1 MANFTSVHTGAT
13 IDASV
18 TIISGSG
25 VTQSD
30 LTKLN
35 AVTSSAVELNIL
47 DGVTAS
53 TAEINILDGLTA
65 STTELNYLDGADS
78 SITTLSLPDN
88 TTITTFGASLVDDA
102 DAATARTTLG
112 VDPAGTD
119 NSTDV
124 TLVTTSY
131 DYLSLSGQAITL
143 GQIDISDDTNLVGGD
158 GLALTGDT
166 LSVNVDDSSL
176 EINSDTLRIKALG
189 VTNAML
195 AGSIANS
202 KLSNSSVSY
211 GGISLA
217 LGASDATP
225 AFDLSDA
232 TSLPIVAGTTGTLS
246 VARGGTGATTASG
259 ARTNLNVDVAGTDN
273 STDVTLVTTSHD
285 YLSLSGQAVTLG
297 QIDISDDTNLVG
309 GTGITLTGDTLSTTD
324 SEIVH
329 DNLSGFVS
337 NEHIDHSGVSI
348 TAGAGLTG
356 GGDITSTR
364 DIAVGAGTGVTVNA
378 DDIAIGQ
385 DVATSADVTFNSVT
399 ADIIGDIRGATKF
412 QAKADVAL
420 NKGDAVYISGVSG
433 TTPTVDIADAND
445 SAKMPSFGLAA
456 SSVSINASV
465 EIITFGTLSGINT
478 SSFSVGDIIFISTNG
493 TSGNTLTATAPSGES
508 SLIQNIGIVQR
519 SHASAG
525 SIKVGGAGRTN
536 ATPNLDDGD
545 IFIGN
550 GSNQAVTAALNT
562 KIQDYLNTGVNLP
575 SPTFTGDIDFSD
587 ATTPSLSIT
596 DSTNPTTTIIQS
608 ANSAGKVGTSTNHNF
623 NIVRNNVAQILLQED
638 FLIIN
643 NSGNDLD
650 VNIKDSSAN
659 SLFRTDAANSRVG
672 INDATP
678 SYTLDVNGTGR
689 FTGAVQ
695 LDDNL
700 TVTGDLQVNGTTTTV
715 NQTNLDVSDNIIG
728 LNRGAS
734 TNANDS
740 GLIIERGS
748 TGDNAAIIFDESAD
762 KFTVG
767 TTTSTPSA
775 TGNITV
781 TTGTMVANVEGNVT
795 GNVTGDVT
803 GDVTGNAD
811 TATALATGRTIS
823 LTGDV
828 TGTSASFDGSGNV
841 ALATTIAANSVAL
854 GTDTTGNYMSDLT
867 EGTGIDITHTPAE
880 GSNATIALDLTE
892 VGFGGGAN
900 RLITD
905 DGDGTVSTEANLTFD
920 GSTLTVNGDIRIN
933 DSASGGL
940 EVGTSQDLQIYHN
953 GTNSF
958 GADNYTGHLIFQNR
972 ADSQDIIFKNDDG
985 SGGVTPYITLDG
997 SATSVN
1003 IAQDIKLT
1011 ATKKLYLDG
1020 GTHTYIDEP
1029 SGDQLRLVAGGTEV
1043 LKGYSGGAIDM
1054 YGGSINRSI
1063 NIGANRTA
1071 DAASFID
1078 LVGDT
1083 TYTDYGARLIRNSG
1097 ANGITD
1103 LTHRGTGALRLR
1115 CQDAG
1120 AVLFMISDA
1129 EAMRINSSGNVGIG
1143 TASPSYNLHVKSAS
1157 GSHAEVRIETPDQT
1171 SGSVPALSFNNG
1183 DRIYSLGVMTD
1194 ESFSIRDGSDSWAT
1208 RLSINTAGN
1217 VGIGTSSPEG
1227 KVHIFNGDASVAPDS
1242 DGDELVVEN
1251 SGDSGI
1257 SILSGE
1263 SSTHTGAVI
1272 FGSANDAFGAAL
1284 QYSYHGNS
1292 LKLMTA
1298 NTGHSLIFSTDNNSE
1313 AMRIDSSQRVGI
1325 GTQSPSYL
1333 LHLSG
1338 TAPELAFTDTD
1349 GSATWRTRAVANNFH
1364 ITETGAGDPFV
1375 IQSGAGANALVIN
1388 SSGNVGI
1395 GTGSPSAL
1403 LDVGGDADEFA
1414 LIGRARV
1421 GYNSH
1426 SDYASFQHRDSATS
1440 GGYALLQQST
1450 GATYLNAASGQPIY
1464 FRINNS
1470 DVMHINSSGNVGI
1483 GVTGGTYKLE
1493 VGASQKI
1500 GYYGSSSG
1508 YGYFEPY
1515 NGADGHMRF
1524 VNNWGSGAAH
1534 ILLLPDGNVGIGTT
1548 SPGRQLT
1555 LYGEAVIRLDGNA
1568 TDPGLDFNTSGT
1580 SDMQIRYRGS
1590 SDKLQVYSYGTST
1603 NVMTIQKADGNVGIG
1618 TESPDSKLQVEY
1630 TTTSNG
1636 SAAIAEFG
1644 TSGSG
1649 AIANSGHQVI
1659 VGGPSVS
1666 GYTGMMIYSDS
1677 TSGVGQISF
1686 ADGRGANDSWRGTIA
1701 YEHANDRMEFWTN
1714 ATEKIAINSDGDF
1727 IPAGDGTQDLGASS
1741 KRWGVIYS
1749 ADLDLSNEGSQNDV
1763 DGTWGSYVIQEGEDD
1778 LFLINRRN
1786 GKKYKFM
1793 LQEVQD

>member
-1129 EAMRINSSGNVGIG
+1129 EAMRINSSGRVGIG
-1143 TASPSYNLHVKSAS
+1143 TTNPSYKLETKDGDIATVKLTA
-1157 GSHAEVRIETPDQT
+1157 AT
-1171 SGSVPALSFNNG
+1171 SGNTVNGIRFRVNN
-1183 DRIYSLGVMTD
+1183 
-1194 ESFSIRDGSDSWAT
+1194 
-1208 RLSINTAGN
+1208 
-1217 VGIGTSSPEG
+1217 
-1227 KVHIFNGDASVAPDS
+1227 
-1242 DGDELVVEN
+1242 
-1251 SGDSGI
+1251 
-1257 SILSGE
+1257 
-1263 SSTHTGAVI
+1263 
-1272 FGSANDAFGAAL
+1272 SANTTESATLGMVNAETV
-1284 QYSYHGNS
+1284 NS
-1292 LKLMTA
+1292 WGGVLT
-1298 NTGHSLIFSTDNNSE
+1298 FSTKPANGTPNESVTE
-1313 AMRIDSSQRVGI
+1313 RMRIDSSGN
-1325 GTQSPSYL
+1325 L
-1333 LHLSG
+1333 L
-1338 TAPELAFTDTD
+1338 
-1349 GSATWRTRAVANNFH
+1349 V
-1364 ITETGAGDPFV
+1364 
-1375 IQSGAGANALVIN
+1375 
-1388 SSGNVGI
+1388 
-1395 GTGSPSAL
+1395 
-1403 LDVGGDADEFA
+1403 
-1414 LIGRARV
+1414 
-1421 GYNSH
+1421 
-1426 SDYASFQHRDSATS
+1426 
-1440 GGYALLQQST
+1440 
-1450 GATYLNAASGQPIY
+1450 
-1464 FRINNS
+1464 
-1470 DVMHINSSGNVGI
+1470 
-1483 GVTGGTYKLE
+1483 
-1493 VGASQKI
+1493 
-1500 GYYGSSSG
+1500 
-1508 YGYFEPY
+1508 
-1515 NGADGHMRF
+1515 
-1524 VNNWGSGAAH
+1524 
-1534 ILLLPDGNVGIGTT
+1534 
-1548 SPGRQLT
+1548 
-1555 LYGEAVIRLDGNA
+1555 
-1568 TDPGLDFNTSGT
+1568 
-1580 SDMQIRYRGS
+1580 
-1590 SDKLQVYSYGTST
+1590 GTST
-1603 NVMTIQKADGNVGIG
+1603 VSLYNSNSEVGSRVGDGVLMVNRSGLTPAYFNRLSNDGNIIDLRKDG
-1618 TESPDSKLQVEY
+1618 TEVGNIGSNGGSLFIVGD
-1630 TTTSNG
+1630 TTSGNG
-1636 SAAIAEFG
+1636 AGLKFIDGSTERIVPATTGGGEVDNLVDLGQSTHRFKDLYLSGGVYLGGTGAANKLDDYEEG
-1644 TSGSG
+1644 TWTPVTNSGSWTVNTG
-1649 AIANSGHQVI
+1649 TYTKVGNMVTCRFKITATATIAANDFTGLPFVPASESAGVCGYQNSE
-1659 VGGPSVS
+1659 
-1666 GYTGMMIYSDS
+1666 
-1677 TSGVGQISF
+1677 SGVVFSIAVQSSNVWNFRVASAQKGV
-1686 ADGRGANDSWRGTIA
+1686 ANGALVYGIFTYHTTA
-1701 YEHANDRMEFWTN
+1701 
-1714 ATEKIAINSDGDF
+1714 
-1727 IPAGDGTQDLGASS
+1727 
-1741 KRWGVIYS
+1741 
-1749 ADLDLSNEGSQNDV
+1749 
-1763 DGTWGSYVIQEGEDD
+1763 
-1778 LFLINRRN
+1778 
-1786 GKKYKFM
+1786 
-1793 LQEVQD
+1793 

>member
-112 VDPAGTD
+112 VDVAGTD

-166 LSVNVDDSSL
+166 LSVNVDDSSM
-176 EINSDTLRIKALG
+176 EINSDTLRVKASG

-195 AGSIANS
+195 A
-202 KLSNSSVSY
+202 NSSLSY
-211 GGISLA
+211 GGVSVA

-337 NEHIDHSGVSI
+337 NEHIDHSSVSITAGTGLSGGGDITTTRTLTTDDSAIVHDNLSGFVANEHIDHSGVSI

-385 DVATSADVTFNSVT
+385 DVATSADVEFNSVT

-412 QAKADVAL
+412 TAKADVAL
-420 NKGDAVYISGVSG
+420 NIGDAVYISGVSG
-433 TTPTVDIADAND
+433 NTPTVDIADAND
-445 SAKMPSFGLAA
+445 ASKMPSFGLAG
-456 SSVSINASV
+456 SSVSINGSV
-465 EIITFGTLSGINT
+465 EIFTFGTLPGLNT
-478 SSFSVGDIIFISTNG
+478 SSFSVGDILYVSTNG
-493 TSGNTLTATAPSGES
+493 TSGNTLTATKPTGES
-508 SLIQNIGIVQR
+508 SLLQNIGTVQR

-575 SPTFTGDIDFSD
+575 SPTFSGDIDFDD
-587 ATTPSLSIT
+587 ASTPVLKIT
-596 DSTNPTTTIIQS
+596 DTTNTVSTIIKS
-608 ANSAGKVGTSTNHNF
+608 DDSFGNIGTVSNHHLK
-623 NIVRNNVAQILLQED
+623 IKRNDVDVMTFFSGYTA
-638 FLIIN
+638 IN
-643 NSGNDLD
+643 NDANDYD
-650 VNIKDSSAN
+650 FRVKDSSGN
-659 SLFRTDAANSRVG
+659 WILFTDAANSRVG
-672 INDATP
+672 ILDGTP

-734 TNANDS
+734 SNANDS
-740 GLIIERGS
+740 GIIIERGS

-781 TTGTMVANVEGNVT
+781 TTGTMVANVEGDLT

-905 DGDGTVSTEANLTFD
+905 DGDGTVTAESELTY
-920 GSTLTVNGDIRIN
+920 
-933 DSASGGL
+933 SGGL
-940 EVGTSQDLQIYHN
+940 LDISGSVYSIIRLNETDVTNNPAWWTVADGGSYSIRLNNTGTYPLSIT
-953 GTNSF
+953 TNASND
-958 GADNYTGHLIFQNR
+958 AV
-972 ADSQDIIFKNDDG
+972 DSITLGYNTSVLGYLTANDD
-985 SGGVTPYITLDG
+985 VRL
-997 SATSVN
+997 A
-1003 IAQDIKLT
+1003 

-1020 GTHTYIDEP
+1020 GGNTYIDEP

-1063 NIGANRTA
+1063 NIGANRTG
-1071 DAASFID
+1071 DASSFID

-1103 LTHRGTGALRLR
+1103 LAHRGTGALRLR

-1129 EAMRINSSGNVGIG
+1129 EKMRIDSSGRLLIGDTSVHYTGTDLQVGNTSDSQNGIQIQTSTTGYGYVLFGDGTGADAYRGQISYKHGDDYMSFFTSGSERMRIDATGTKFSENFSATDDILHINPANGHNRTMELAGDAINVTITGGSSTTLKLQEDGGNVSIGEHLELPYGEINDAGTDMNIVSTNALTLGTESGTALTFANASLRGVFADDVSIPVAKKLYFGGGDHTYISEDADDRLRFFVGGVEFMRFTESTGNSFSIYEDVYIPDDKKIHFGGGNDLKIYHYNAAGDSRINVANNPLLITYNDVDRFRLASGDLVINEGGGDYNFRVEGDTDANLLFVDAGTDRVGIGTNSPSTITEIKSTIPVLTLTDDQNKSWTSSDGTLGKLSFKTSDTSGIGVHEIGFISLDCDISSSTTPNGELVFGTAGVNAAATEKMRIDDSGFVGIG
-1143 TASPSYNLHVKSAS
+1143 TA
-1157 GSHAEVRIETPDQT
+1157 
-1171 SGSVPALSFNNG
+1171 
-1183 DRIYSLGVMTD
+1183 
-1194 ESFSIRDGSDSWAT
+1194 
-1208 RLSINTAGN
+1208 
-1217 VGIGTSSPEG
+1217 
-1227 KVHIFNGDASVAPDS
+1227 
-1242 DGDELVVEN
+1242 
-1251 SGDSGI
+1251 
-1257 SILSGE
+1257 
-1263 SSTHTGAVI
+1263 
-1272 FGSANDAFGAAL
+1272 
-1284 QYSYHGNS
+1284 
-1292 LKLMTA
+1292 
-1298 NTGHSLIFSTDNNSE
+1298 
-1313 AMRIDSSQRVGI
+1313 
-1325 GTQSPSYL
+1325 
-1333 LHLSG
+1333 
-1338 TAPELAFTDTD
+1338 
-1349 GSATWRTRAVANNFH
+1349 
-1364 ITETGAGDPFV
+1364 
-1375 IQSGAGANALVIN
+1375 
-1388 SSGNVGI
+1388 
-1395 GTGSPSAL
+1395 
-1403 LDVGGDADEFA
+1403 
-1414 LIGRARV
+1414 
-1421 GYNSH
+1421 
-1426 SDYASFQHRDSATS
+1426 
-1440 GGYALLQQST
+1440 
-1450 GATYLNAASGQPIY
+1450 
-1464 FRINNS
+1464 
-1470 DVMHINSSGNVGI
+1470 
-1483 GVTGGTYKLE
+1483 
-1493 VGASQKI
+1493 
-1500 GYYGSSSG
+1500 
-1508 YGYFEPY
+1508 
-1515 NGADGHMRF
+1515 
-1524 VNNWGSGAAH
+1524 
-1534 ILLLPDGNVGIGTT
+1534 
-1548 SPGRQLT
+1548 
-1555 LYGEAVIRLDGNA
+1555 
-1568 TDPGLDFNTSGT
+1568 
-1580 SDMQIRYRGS
+1580 
-1590 SDKLQVYSYGTST
+1590 
-1603 NVMTIQKADGNVGIG
+1603 
-1618 TESPDSKLQVEY
+1618 SPDSKLQVEY

-1741 KRWGVIYS
+1741 KRWGVVYS

>member
-166 LSVNVDDSSL
+166 LSVNVDDSSI
-176 EINSDTLRIKALG
+176 EINSDTLRVKALG

-195 AGSIANS
+195 AGSIANA

-211 GGISLA
+211 GGVSVA
-217 LGASDATP
+217 LGSSDATP

-337 NEHIDHSGVSI
+337 NEHIDHSTVSISAGTGLSGGGDLTSTRTLSTNDSEIVHDNLSGFVSNEHIDHSSVSITAGTGLSGGGDITTTRTLTTDDSAIVHDNLSGFVANEHIDHSGVSI

-356 GGDITSTR
+356 GGDITATR

-385 DVATSADVTFNSVT
+385 DVGTAADVTFNSVT

-734 TNANDS
+734 SNANDS
-740 GLIIERGS
+740 GIIIERGS

-781 TTGTMVANVEGNVT
+781 TTGTMVANVEGNLT

-811 TATALATGRTIS
+811 TATALATGRDIS

-828 TGTSASFDGSGNV
+828 TGTTQVAFDGSGN
-841 ALATTIAANSVAL
+841 ASIATTIAANSVAL

-867 EGTGIDITHTPAE
+867 EGTGIDISHTPAE
-880 GSNATIALDLTE
+880 GSNGTITLDLTE

-905 DGDGTVSTEANLTFD
+905 DGDGTVSTEDNLTFD
-920 GSTLTVNGDIRIN
+920 GSTLKVTGDTLIGRTSAFSSARVEIQNDATEQLTLNNASTDGKMLSLYNSGTIVGGLGNDVAELVIYQGTTEAIRI
-933 DSASGGL
+933 DAS
-940 EVGTSQDLQIYHN
+940 Q
-953 GTNSF
+953 
-958 GADNYTGHLIFQNR
+958 
-972 ADSQDIIFKNDDG
+972 
-985 SGGVTPYITLDG
+985 
-997 SATSVN
+997 
-1003 IAQDIKLT
+1003 
-1011 ATKKLYLDG
+1011 
-1020 GTHTYIDEP
+1020 
-1029 SGDQLRLVAGGTEV
+1029 
-1043 LKGYSGGAIDM
+1043 
-1054 YGGSINRSI
+1054 
-1063 NIGANRTA
+1063 
-1071 DAASFID
+1071 
-1078 LVGDT
+1078 
-1083 TYTDYGARLIRNSG
+1083 
-1097 ANGITD
+1097 
-1103 LTHRGTGALRLR
+1103 
-1115 CQDAG
+1115 
-1120 AVLFMISDA
+1120 
-1129 EAMRINSSGNVGIG
+1129 NVGIG
-1143 TASPSYNLHVKSAS
+1143 TNSPAHKLDVNGGIRNYANGSAVFRTESTAAGYGAYNKL
-1157 GSHAEVRIETPDQT
+1157 ITTTNTYDLY
-1171 SGSVPALSFNNG
+1171 ALNG
-1183 DRIYSLGVMTD
+1183 DFKIDENGVATRFIIKDTTGHIQLPNDLQAIEFGEGQDGRIYSYSDDLYIVNQTAGQDIIFRNLKSDSSAYVD
-1194 ESFSIRDGSDSWAT
+1194 NLFIDGSA
-1208 RLSINTAGN
+1208 
-1217 VGIGTSSPEG
+1217 E
-1227 KVHIFNGDASVAPDS
+1227 
-1242 DGDELVVEN
+1242 
-1251 SGDSGI
+1251 
-1257 SILSGE
+1257 
-1263 SSTHTGAVI
+1263 
-1272 FGSANDAFGAAL
+1272 
-1284 QYSYHGNS
+1284 
-1292 LKLMTA
+1292 
-1298 NTGHSLIFSTDNNSE
+1298 
-1313 AMRIDSSQRVGI
+1313 RVGI
-1325 GTQSPSYL
+1325 GT
-1333 LHLSG
+1333 
-1338 TAPELAFTDTD
+1338 
-1349 GSATWRTRAVANNFH
+1349 
-1364 ITETGAGDPFV
+1364 I
-1375 IQSGAGANALVIN
+1375 
-1388 SSGNVGI
+1388 
-1395 GTGSPSAL
+1395 
-1403 LDVGGDADEFA
+1403 
-1414 LIGRARV
+1414 
-1421 GYNSH
+1421 
-1426 SDYASFQHRDSATS
+1426 
-1440 GGYALLQQST
+1440 
-1450 GATYLNAASGQPIY
+1450 
-1464 FRINNS
+1464 
-1470 DVMHINSSGNVGI
+1470 
-1483 GVTGGTYKLE
+1483 
-1493 VGASQKI
+1493 
-1500 GYYGSSSG
+1500 
-1508 YGYFEPY
+1508 
-1515 NGADGHMRF
+1515 
-1524 VNNWGSGAAH
+1524 
-1534 ILLLPDGNVGIGTT
+1534 
-1548 SPGRQLT
+1548 
-1555 LYGEAVIRLDGNA
+1555 
-1568 TDPGLDFNTSGT
+1568 
-1580 SDMQIRYRGS
+1580 
-1590 SDKLQVYSYGTST
+1590 
-1603 NVMTIQKADGNVGIG
+1603 
-1618 TESPDSKLQVEY
+1618 SPDSKLQVEY

-1778 LFLINRRN
+1778 LFLINRRS